1 MQLSALQRETGNG
14 FATRNPVAIDY
25 SQKDT
30 LWLHSDTM
38 RINTFHINTDS
49 VYRKV
54 HAYPKVRAY
63 RLDMQAI
70 CDSLVFNSQDSC
82 MTMYKDPIVWN
93 GNRQLLGEKILVFM
107 NDSTVRL
114 PMSSDRRC
122 L

>member
-1 MQLSALQRETGNG
+1 MVYVDKKIKFPDLQLSALQRETGNG

-30 LWLHSDTM
+30 LWVHSDTM

-70 CDSLVFNSQDSC
+70 CDSLVS
-82 MTMYKDPIVWN
+82 
-93 GNRQLLGEKILVFM
+93 IL
-107 NDSTVRL
+107 RI
-114 PMSSDRRC
+114 PA
-122 L
+122 